1 MGHTR
6 AVAPPPPPILLKDG
20 PQDFF
25 KIEEKMAGYR
35 MSKKIFEKCL
45 KTHLKQSLSWRE
57 MKNGKRLIL
66 ALSKFFE
73 QLQN

>member
-1 MGHTR
+1 MGLR
-6 AVAPPPPPILLKDG
+6 GQLPPILLKDG

-35 MSKKIFEKCL
+35 MSKKILEKCL
-45 KTHLKQSLSWRE
+45 KTRLKQSLSWRE